1 MVVVPIFLIE
11 FTKTNLVS
19 VFVCGSWRLLCFQS
33 LDLTLW
39 FNGVFPYSPDFYVCC
54 ISSREM
60 FSMSSHDVLFLWDV
74 SDEIWGRIFSSCY
87 DPVLPPAMQWQCPKQ
102 DEAYCSKSGEEYEWC
117 VHFFRSAASWWLY
130 QLLPAWLAVWLRCC
144 LRSRKQPPLFPLSS
158 TCRNRPIGQCSTLP
172 WRCRG
177 VFFSGLFRH
186 FRSVFLRF
194 SGLTHPLFLFCQEFL
209 YGWVHLDVPSVRY
222 GRGYDWIRIFILW
235 ATSQLLW
242 VQLLLLVIVF
252 HV

>member
-1 MVVVPIFLIE
+1 MFDRVHKDWFDVCLCLWIVKTIMPPESGHDPLGRRSFFL
-11 FTKTNLVS
+11 FSGFL
-19 VFVCGSWRLLCFQS
+19 CLLYLQ
-33 LDLTLW
+33 LW
-39 FNGVFPYSPDFYVCC
+39 DV
-54 ISSREM
+54 
-60 FSMSSHDVLFLWDV
+60 SMSSHDVSFLWDV

-102 DEAYCSKSGEEYEWC
+102 DEAYRSKSGEEYEWC
-117 VHFFRSAASWWLY
+117 VHSFRSAASWWLC

-177 VFFSGLFRH
+177 VFFSGLFCH

-252 HV
+252 HA